1 MEVLV
6 AMGESNEGE
15 SNRTFLTFRLLS
27 SELWQSNVE
36 ETLVVPCLGDTWCDT
51 VEIEPNRSLTLGPG
65 NEANSE
71 DGGNEG
77 RGKVIDD
84 DETPSLDGKRGRSGD
99 TEV

>member
-15 SNRTFLTFRLLS
+15 SNRTFPTFRLLS

-36 ETLVVPCLGDTWCDT
+36 ETVVVPCLGDTWCDT

-77 RGKVIDD
+77 RGKVIG